1 MRETDIL
8 APFKFVFILLVLS
21 IVCSCSKLSE
31 YDSQQI
37 KEALADSILST
48 TESWD
53 IDMNLVEDG
62 SKVLNLIGS
71 HAFTIKKT
79 GVHESRISG
88 PVFISIFSEN
98 GQIKSTVECDSATF
112 KPDEAVFE
120 MFGNVKVITNNGN
133 KLSSDFLMWERKIDR
148 VSTDL
153 FVTFI
158 SPPDSITAIGFFGNS
173 ELTEYTL
180 NQASGNVVID

>member
-1 MRETDIL
+1 MQVTDIL
-8 APFKFVFILLVLS
+8 ALFKSLIIIVILS

-37 KEALADSILST
+37 RQALADSILST

-53 IDMNLVEDG
+53 MDMTLIENG
-62 SKVLNLIGS
+62 KKVLNLTGS
-71 HAFTIKKT
+71 HSLTVKKT
-79 GVHESRISG
+79 DIHESRISG
-88 PVFISIFSEN
+88 PVNIDIYSEN
-98 GQIKSTVECDSATF
+98 GQIKSTVVCDSATF
-112 KPDEAVFE
+112 KPDEAIFE
-120 MFGNVKVITNNGN
+120 MFGNVKVVTIEGK
-133 KLSSDFLMWERKIDR
+133 KLSSDYLKWERNTDR

-153 FVTFI
+153 FITFL

-173 ELTEYTL
+173 DLTEYTL